1 MILLTADRELP
12 VTKRTKGYK
21 KEISKEVKS
30 GTVVMTK
37 YTKIQ
42 LTSTLKVLTLHHP
55 STKSI

>member
-1 MILLTADRELP
+1 M
-12 VTKRTKGYK
+12 TKQTKGDK

-30 GTVVMTK
+30 GTVVMMK

-55 STKSI
+55 SAII

>member
-12 VTKRTKGYK
+12 VTKQTKGDK

-30 GTVVMTK
+30 GTVVMMK

-55 STKSI
+55 PTII